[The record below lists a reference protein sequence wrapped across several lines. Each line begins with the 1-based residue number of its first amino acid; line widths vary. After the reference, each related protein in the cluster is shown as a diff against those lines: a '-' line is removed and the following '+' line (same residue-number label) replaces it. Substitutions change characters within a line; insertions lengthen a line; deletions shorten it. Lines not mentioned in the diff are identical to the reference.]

1 MRRVSVGRAPA
12 PDPIPPYTGRT
23 AGAARFRYTLLE
35 SSGELVTQYET
46 DQPLRSG
53 DVLAPVGDG
62 ERWRV
67 VSVLGVMA
75 TITPLA
81 R

>member
-1 MRRVSVGRAPA
+1 MVA
-12 PDPIPPYTGRT
+12 
-23 AGAARFRYTLLE
+23 
-35 SSGELVTQYET
+35 QYET

-75 TITPLA
+75 TITPLT